1 MLAEPFADGNSLMHR
16 LDPRGKIVAAV
27 LFSCVAAVSFRCDS
41 LGMALLTAV
50 ALVCLSNP
58 SPQLILRRLL
68 LANLFIAC
76 VWLFLPFSHAGTAM
90 LHLGPFTATVEGVQA
105 AARISIKA
113 NAILLAFVAL
123 VATMPVAT
131 LGHALRC
138 LAVPE
143 KLVYLLLFTY
153 RYIHVMEQEYHRLH
167 NAAVIRGFQ
176 PKTDR
181 HTYKTYAYLVGMLL
195 VRSLARAERVHDAML
210 CRGFQGRFYALHP
223 FSITSKDIASLIVIT
238 AVVGG
243 MACLEWLPTI

>member
-1 MLAEPFADGNSLMHR
+1 MLVEPFADGFSFVHR
-16 LDPRGKIVAAV
+16 LDPRAKVAAAL
-27 LFSCVAAVSFRCDS
+27 LFSCVAAVLFRWQS
-41 LGMALLTAV
+41 LALAFLTA
-50 ALVCLSNP
+50 ATLVFLSRP
-58 SPQLILRRLL
+58 SLRKILRRLL
-68 LANLFIAC
+68 LANFFILC
-76 VWLFLPFSHAGTAM
+76 IWLFLPFTHAGVP
-90 LHLGPFTATVEGVQA
+90 LLQLGPLTATVEGVAA
-105 AARISIKA
+105 AARITIKA

-131 LGHALRC
+131 LGHALRS

-153 RYIHVMEQEYHRLH
+153 RYIHVMEQEYRRLH
-167 NAAVIRGFQ
+167 NAAIIRGFQ

-210 CRGFQGRFYALHP
+210 CRGFQGRFYALRP
-223 FSITSKDIASLIVIT
+223 FQITLKDIASLIVLS

>member
-1 MLAEPFADGNSLMHR
+1 MLTEPFAVGSSLMHR
-16 LDPRGKIVAAV
+16 LDPRVKVAAAV
-27 LFSCVAAVSFRCDS
+27 LFAGVAAILTRWDA
-41 LGMALLTAV
+41 LALAMATAV
-50 ALVCLSNP
+50 ILVGLARP
-58 SPQLILRRLL
+58 TLRHLLRRLA
-68 LANLFIAC
+68 LANFFMLC
-76 VWLFLPFSHAGTAM
+76 LWLFLPFSHAGTPW
-90 LHLGPFTATVEGVQA
+90 LQLGPFAATAEGVWA
-105 AARISIKA
+105 AARITVKA

-167 NAAVIRGFQ
+167 NAAVIRGFR

-210 CRGFQGRFYALHP
+210 CRGFRGRFYAMRP
-223 FSITSKDIASLIVIT
+223 FFITSVDVVSLIAIA

-243 MACLEWLPTI
+243 MACLEWLPAT

>member
-1 MLAEPFADGNSLMHR
+1 MFAEPFADGFSLMHR
-16 LDPRGKIVAAV
+16 LDPRVKIVAAA
-27 LFSCVAAVSFRCDS
+27 LFSCVTSVSVHWRAVG
-41 LGMALLTAV
+41 LALATAV
-50 ALVCLSNP
+50 ILVCLAKP
-58 SPQLILRRLL
+58 TLQKVLRRLL
-68 LANLFIAC
+68 LANVFILC
-76 VWLFLPFSHAGTAM
+76 LWLFLPFSYPGTP
-90 LHLGPFTATVEGVQA
+90 LFSLGPFVATVAGVA
-105 AARISIKA
+105 AAALITIKA
-113 NAILLAFVAL
+113 NAILLAFIAL
-123 VATMPVAT
+123 IATMPVAT

-167 NAAVIRGFQ
+167 DAVVIRGFQ

-195 VRSLARAERVHDAML
+195 VRSLARADRVHDAML
-210 CRGFQGRFYALHP
+210 CRGFRGRFYALHP
-223 FSITSKDIASLIVIT
+223 FFITFKDIASLIVIS

>member
-1 MLAEPFADGNSLMHR
+1 MLAEPFADGFSLMHR
-16 LDPRGKIVAAV
+16 LDPRLKVVAALCFSWLAAV
-27 LFSCVAAVSFRCDS
+27 LVRWDS
-41 LGMALLTAV
+41 LALALATAV
-50 ALVCLSNP
+50 VLVCLAKP
-58 SPQLILRRLL
+58 TLKQVLRRLL
-68 LANLFIAC
+68 LANFFIFAL
-76 VWLFLPFSHAGTAM
+76 WLFLPFSYAGTPL
-90 LHLGPFTATVEGVQA
+90 LHLGPFTATVAGVEA
-105 AARISIKA
+105 AARITIKA

-223 FSITSKDIASLIVIT
+223 FFITFKDIASLLVIS
-238 AVVGG
+238 AVIGG